1 MPPRGERQ
9 EPHGSGAENRAAGWN
24 GTRKKDVMI
33 AIDGTDSAVI
43 RRIAR
48 RVEDILEAA
57 RERECKGQVLA
68 LDIDARFRLEDTGA
82 VQFQV
87 ASAILE
93 ETSGLGQEE
102 VVGELLTLG
111 LAAVLSGAARAAGA
125 GGGKVGDALAG
136 SEDEFALDEWPVPG
150 RDTTAERVL
159 N

>member
-1 MPPRGERQ
+1 MFGPE
-9 EPHGSGAENRAAGWN
+9 SADGA
-24 GTRKKDVMI
+24 VF
-33 AIDGTDSAVI
+33 

-57 RERECKGQVLA
+57 REREGQGQVLA
-68 LDIDARFRLEDTGA
+68 LDIDARFRLENAGA

-93 ETSGLGQEE
+93 EAGGLGQEE

-111 LAAVLSGAARAAGA
+111 LAAVLSGAARAAGTSVSQLKA
-125 GGGKVGDALAG
+125 TLDV
-136 SEDEFALDEWPVPG
+136 DEAESLPALDDAWSTVFPVQAS
-150 RDTTAERVL
+150 RSEERVL